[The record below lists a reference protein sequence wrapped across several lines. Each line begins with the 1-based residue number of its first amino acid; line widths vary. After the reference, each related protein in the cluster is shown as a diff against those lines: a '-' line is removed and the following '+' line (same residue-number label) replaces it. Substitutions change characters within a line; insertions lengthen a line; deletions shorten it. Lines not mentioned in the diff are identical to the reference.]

1 MRNNLVKCSNCDLN
15 FLSREGMEKHFKRV
29 HLPKES
35 GNVTIPKT
43 RFKCENCDEEF
54 NTKLDFKKHRDPQK
68 LLCKKC
74 QEDKK
79 KFICDNKCEL
89 IKHVRKMH
97 QKDLMIKKQNII
109 EAKRQE
115 KLQKKRQMHQQQS
128 QVKNFTPRHQCLK
141 CQKVFKDNNF
151 LELHMKE
158 DHSNKDIKQE
168 MVVEMTGKAKR
179 FSSTA
184 RITQIAPK
192 PSASLTPASGSSS
205 APSADAPPSSRTRTT
220 VELTPRAVE
229 EPLQHF
235 YYKTFTAEELIRL
248 GIFTE
253 TSAST
258 FVPPPLV
265 ETITGDLDS
274 PPEHQKITAEET
286 TNEEPPSSL
295 EGVFILGL

>member
-1 MRNNLVKCSNCDLN
+1 
-15 FLSREGMEKHFKRV
+15 MEKHFKRV
-29 HLPKES
+29 HFPKETGS
-35 GNVTIPKT
+35 AGASLPRT

-54 NTKLDFKKHRDPQK
+54 STKLDFKKHRDPQK

-97 QKDLMIKKQNII
+97 QRDLMLKKQNII
-109 EAKRQE
+109 EQKRQE
-115 KLQKKRQMHQQQS
+115 KLQKKQQQQQQQS
-128 QVKNFTPRHQCLK
+128 MVKNFTPRHQCLK

-158 DHSNKDIKQE
+158 EHSNTEIKKE
-168 MVVEMTGKAKR
+168 MVEVTGN
-179 FSSTA
+179 A
-184 RITQIAPK
+184 RRVGATKITPVAPK
-192 PSASLTPASGSSS
+192 TRSAVVTKLEPPPAKKQRTQVEASPQVPEEPVG
-205 APSADAPPSSRTRTT
+205 PP
-220 VELTPRAVE
+220 

-235 YYKTFTAEELIRL
+235 YYKTFTAEELIKL

-253 TSAST
+253 LSAST

-265 ETITGDLDS
+265 ETITGDLD
-274 PPEHQKITAEET
+274 PRPEESQKI
-286 TNEEPPSSL
+286 TNEEPSEESIEPPNTL

>member
-1 MRNNLVKCSNCDLN
+1 
-15 FLSREGMEKHFKRV
+15 MEKHFKRV
-29 HLPKES
+29 HFPKETGS
-35 GNVTIPKT
+35 ASVSMPRT

-97 QKDLMIKKQNII
+97 QRDLMLKKQNIL
-109 EAKRQE
+109 EQKKQE
-115 KLQKKRQMHQQQS
+115 KLQKRQLQLQQQ
-128 QVKNFTPRHQCLK
+128 QTMVKNFTPRHQCLK
-141 CQKVFKDNNF
+141 CLKVFKDNNF

-158 DHSNKDIKQE
+158 EHSNNEIKKE
-168 MVVEMTGKAKR
+168 MVEIKGN
-179 FSSTA
+179 A
-184 RITQIAPK
+184 RRLGTTKITPIAPK
-192 PSASLTPASGSSS
+192 TQSMTPAR
-205 APSADAPPSSRTRTT
+205 AAVVTKQEPPPAKKQRTIEPSSR
-220 VELTPRAVE
+220 VPEEPAGPP

-235 YYKTFTAEELIRL
+235 YYKTYTAEELIGL

-253 TSAST
+253 LSAST

-265 ETITGDLDS
+265 ETITGDLDTV
-274 PPEHQKITAEET
+274 EENQKIATEET
-286 TNEEPPSSL
+286 LTEYTEPPNTM